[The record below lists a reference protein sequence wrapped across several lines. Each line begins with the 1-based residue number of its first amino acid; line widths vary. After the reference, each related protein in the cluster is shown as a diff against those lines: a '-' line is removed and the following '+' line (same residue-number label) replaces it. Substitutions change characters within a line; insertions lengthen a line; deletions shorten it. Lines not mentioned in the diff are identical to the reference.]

1 MKLSTLKMTLFAMSC
16 IGSIEAATLEQY
28 KKACSD
34 NQRNNMGAELCE
46 CVGKEALIRFNED
59 EFNFFY
65 ATAAKDTAATQKYN
79 KALAPQ
85 QKMNVIMFTMKGPPL
100 CAGKLSRQ
108 GKKPPAENRGSATSS
123 AAETAA
129 Q

>member
-1 MKLSTLKMTLFAMSC
+1 MNFSTLKMTLFAMSC

-28 KKACSD
+28 KKVCSD

-79 KALAPQ
+79 MALAPQ
-85 QKMNVIMFTMKGPPL
+85 QKMNVIMFTMKGPSL
-100 CAGKLSRQ
+100 CAGKLARQ

-123 AAETAA
+123 AAEAAA